1 MSAFRALSDLG
12 AGLRVY
18 KLARS
23 TLPAEAPQ
31 LRIDFEVFRSLRLP
45 ERSPN
50 PQALPGGCPDVCGA
64 FFGPV
69 ETHWAPATA
78 GFGVFGRVP
87 MRSPSA
93 TARVRAH
100 LHVRR
105 RFWVLLISPF
115 RKLAVYS
122 LS

>member
-1 MSAFRALSDLG
+1 MAVQQRHLSSG
-12 AGLRVY
+12 
-18 KLARS
+18 S
-23 TLPAEAPQ
+23 TLRF
-31 LRIDFEVFRSLRLP
+31 LRSLRLP

-87 MRSPSA
+87 NEVPMRRPMRSPSA

-100 LHVRR
+100 LHARR
-105 RFWVLLISPF
+105 RSWVRLISTLG
-115 RKLAVYS
+115 KLAA
-122 LS
+122 